1 MNEKIPVLIAGAGP
15 AGLAAA
21 MTLARLG
28 IRALVVERRTEIATL
43 PRATGIST
51 RTNELLRSWG
61 LHEHVNEGAPE
72 IEWLLLEA
80 ETMTRAAAGTTHEV
94 GFPTR
99 AQQRLVSPTGPAC
112 VAQDRVERVLMEALG
127 AGAIERGTE
136 LTGLELRPGG
146 VSVELGDRTIHARYL
161 IGADGGRSTVRE
173 LLGIAMHGPGD
184 VAESIG
190 AQFTAPLWEVAG
202 EHRYVVYTLADG
214 YLIPGGAGDRWI
226 YGREPEPGVTYTE
239 QRMTELIREAAG
251 VPDLP
256 LDIETVRSVTFT
268 AELADRFRSG
278 NAFLIGDAAHRVSPR
293 GATGLNT
300 AVHDGFDL
308 GWRLGWVLRGW
319 APPELL
325 DGYEAERRP
334 VAAHQVERSA
344 DPMGSRRSAGELQID
359 LGGRIPHLWVEDGVS
374 TLDLLGRGLTL
385 FRDGPARPAPAA
397 GGRAPVTVRELDPL
411 SARALGVPAGG
422 ALLVRPDGRPV
433 ESWTSVEPG
442 ERRQRHV
449 HRDQRDA
456 LEHRRLAVAG
466 DLP

>member
-1 MNEKIPVLIAGAGP
+1 MNEMIPVLIAGAGP

-28 IRALVVERRTEIATL
+28 VRSLVVERRTEIATL

-51 RTNELLRSWG
+51 RTNELLRAWG
-61 LHEHVNEGAPE
+61 LHDEVNEGAPE

-80 ETMTRAAAGTTHEV
+80 ETMTRAATGTAHEV

-99 AQQRLVSPTGPAC
+99 AQQRLISPTGPAC
-112 VAQDRVERVLMEALG
+112 VAQDRVERVLLEALG
-127 AGAIERGTE
+127 PGVVERGAE
-136 LTGLELRPGG
+136 LTGLELRPDG
-146 VSVELGDRTIHARYL
+146 VEVRLGDRTVHARYL

-173 LLGIAMHGPGD
+173 LLGIGMRGPGD
-184 VAESIG
+184 VAESVG
-190 AQFTAPLWEVAG
+190 AQLTAPLWDVVG
-202 EHRYVVYTLADG
+202 EHRYVVYVLRDG
-214 YLIPGGAGDRWI
+214 YLIPGGADDRWI

-239 QRMTELIREAAG
+239 QHITELIREAAG

-256 LDIETVRSVTFT
+256 VALETIRSVTFT
-268 AELADRFRSG
+268 AELAERFRSG

-344 DPMGSRRSAGELQID
+344 DPMGSRRSVDELQID
-359 LGGRIPHLWVEDGVS
+359 LGGRIAHVWADDGVS
-374 TLDLLGRGLTL
+374 TLDLLGPGLTL
-385 FRDGPARPAPAA
+385 FSDGPARHAHRTGPPIS
-397 GGRAPVTVRELDPL
+397 VRELDPL
-411 SARALGVPAGG
+411 TARALGVPAGG
-422 ALLVRPDGRPV
+422 ALLTRPDGRPL
-433 ESWTSVEPG
+433 EAWPSVQPG

-449 HRDQRDA
+449 HRDQRHA
-456 LEHRRLAVAG
+456 LEHGRLAIAG